1 MHQISKNRKGKKLI
15 VAILLNLII
24 TIGQVIGGVLSG
36 SISLISD
43 ALHNFSDVMALV
55 ISYIATRLINK
66 KSTVAK
72 TFGYKRAEI
81 IAAFINASTLI
92 AIAIY
97 LSFEAVRRFL
107 NPIEIESN
115 LVIWF
120 AGLSIL
126 FNGLSVLIL
135 HKEASNNMNIKSAY
149 VHLLSDMF
157 TSIAVLVGG
166 ILMAKY
172 EIYWIDGALTLL
184 IAIYLIYST
193 WKILINSLK
202 VLMLFTPPEINLNVI
217 SQKICKIPKIK
228 NIHHV
233 HIWQLN
239 EENIHFEAHIEFSE
253 NLSLEEVN
261 KIFENIRSM
270 LYNTF
275 NIDHITLQPEFIAC
289 KNNELIVQDH

>member
-157 TSIAVLVGG
+157 TSIAVLLGG